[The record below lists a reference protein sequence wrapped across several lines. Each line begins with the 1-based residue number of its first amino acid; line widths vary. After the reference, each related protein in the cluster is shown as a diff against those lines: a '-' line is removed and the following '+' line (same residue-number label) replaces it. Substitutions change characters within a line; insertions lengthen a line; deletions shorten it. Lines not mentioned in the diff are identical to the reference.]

1 MATSKHVEKLEKYFD
16 RLHAGKVSK
25 IKPSHVQKI
34 IDKLAVKAAQI
45 EVEREEALKT
55 SKRER
60 LGQKLLVI
68 EEQISRAK
76 WLLARLERPEDQGE
90 D

>member
-1 MATSKHVEKLEKYFD
+1 M
-16 RLHAGKVSK
+16 
-25 IKPSHVQKI
+25 QKI
-34 IDKLAVKAAQI
+34 IDKLAVKVAQI
-45 EVEREEALKT
+45 EAEREEALKD

-76 WLLARLERPEDQGE
+76 WLLARLENPEDQAE
-90 D
+90 E

>member
-1 MATSKHVEKLEKYFD
+1 MAVSKHVEKLQKYFD

-34 IDKLAVKAAQI
+34 IDKLAVKVAQI
-45 EVEREEALKT
+45 ESEREEAGKP

-68 EEQISRAK
+68 EEQIKRAK
-76 WLLARLERPEDQGE
+76 WLLQKLEEPKE
-90 D
+90 